1 MTNLHT
7 IVKFFFGLSI
17 FFLGLFYQPFC
28 LAHTNEMHR
37 HSRIVG
43 KNDQPSIKMSVER
56 IVSGRGKDLVFVK
69 LTEIGT
75 NKPIHLQ
82 DLNEVHTQKIHMLII
97 DDSLSDYSHVHPV
110 ATEEPGVYQ
119 FSWKPKKKDANYR
132 IWADLVP
139 VNTMKQEYIIADL
152 YKSKSNFAQIIPRI
166 TTESVV
172 GGYKF
177 KLSFDKPKLEL
188 GKATMGKIDITDAQG
203 NPVHNLEPIMGA
215 YAHIV
220 GFSDDFNTVM
230 HVHPM
235 GTEPSQATDRGG
247 PELNFHI
254 EPQKAGAIKLF
265 AQVKIDG
272 KELFV
277 PFSYYASVG

>member
-1 MTNLHT
+1 MINLQMLAKSFLQT
-7 IVKFFFGLSI
+7 SI
-17 FFLGLFYQPFC
+17 FLLSSLYLPLS
-28 LAHTNEMHR
+28 LAHTHGMH
-37 HSRIVG
+37 HPTAMTEKKS
-43 KNDQPSIKMSVER
+43 PATIKLSVER
-56 IVSGRGKDLVFVK
+56 IVSGRGKNLVFVK
-69 LTEIGT
+69 LTEIKT
-75 NKPIHLQ
+75 NKPISLQ
-82 DLNEVHTQKIHMLII
+82 DLSEVHTQKIHMLII

-110 ATEEPGVYQ
+110 PTDEPGVYQ
-119 FSWKPKKKDANYR
+119 FSWKPNKKDANYR

-139 VNTMKQEYIIADL
+139 INTMQQEYVIADL
-152 YKSKSNFAQIIPRI
+152 YKAKSHFAQIIPRI
-166 TTESVV
+166 TTETVV
-172 GGYKF
+172 DGYKF

-188 GKATMGKIDITDAQG
+188 GKAAMGKIEISDAQG

-220 GFSDDFNTVM
+220 GFSDDFNTVV

-235 GTEPSQATDRGG
+235 GIEPSQAADRGG

-265 AQVKIDG
+265 AQVKING

-277 PFSYYASVG
+277 PFSYYAAVG